1 MSNFRNE
8 VRLVNAAELQEYPI
22 SSEDRLDSH
31 YFIQWNLARWRGSEF
46 RKKVDPEAGWYGF
59 QLFCI
64 AQDGSPIGT
73 LPCDDQQLAFDLN
86 LPLERWQALLK
97 RDVSPLHGWY
107 KVQCDNG
114 EIRWAHTVV
123 TEVAQTALKSKRSN
137 AEMVERRKAYK
148 RLADLKEMIEVRIGA
163 GQLLRAPQFLERFN
177 DWLDEKHSGV
187 QRRESFI
194 RQALDEFQVEM
205 AG

>member
-1 MSNFRNE
+1 MKTSLRE
-8 VRLVNAAELQEYPI
+8 IKLVESGGLPEYPI
-22 SSEDRLDSH
+22 SSNDRLDSH
-31 YFIQWNLARWRGSEF
+31 YFLQWNLKRWRGSEF

-86 LPLERWQALLK
+86 LPLERWRALLK
-97 RDVSPLHGWY
+97 RDVSPLHGWH

-123 TEVAQTALKSKRSN
+123 TEVALVALKSKRSN
-137 AEMVERRKAYK
+137 AEKVELRKLNK
-148 RLADLKEMIEVRIGA
+148 QLADLKQMIEVRIGA
-163 GQLLRAPQFLERFN
+163 GQLLRRSGFLESFN
-177 DWLDEKHSGV
+177 EWLEEKHPGM
-187 QRRESFI
+187 QRREPFI
-194 RQALDEFQVEM
+194 RQALDEFQAEM